1 VYRAANK
8 LDVDDIYD
16 ASRMAF
22 MEMAV
27 SGVAVGEFHYI
38 HHSPNGQPY
47 GDPNLLSRKLREPLM
62 MSVCES
68 HCCE

>member
-1 VYRAANK
+1 MYRAANK

-27 SGVAVGEFHYI
+27 SGITAVGEFHYI
-38 HHSPNGQPY
+38 HHSPNGQP
-47 GDPNLLSRKLREPLM
+47 LWRS
-62 MSVCES
+62 
-68 HCCE
+68 